1 MKFKINMTET
11 KREILGLSKIT
22 YKFQITIPKRVREV
36 FNLKEGDT
44 IVFLKEGNKLLIV
57 KSTDIWPY

>member
-1 MKFKINMTET
+1 MTEI

-22 YKFQITIPKRVREV
+22 YKFQVTIPKRVREE

-44 IVFLKEGNKLLIV
+44 IVFLKEGDKLLIV
-57 KSTDIWPY
+57 KSTDI

>member
-1 MKFKINMTET
+1 MTET

-44 IVFLKEGNKLLIV
+44 ITFLKEGNKLLIV
-57 KSTDIWPY
+57 KSTDI